1 MDAKLISKALAER
14 VKNVIP
20 SLVSNNQIAYV
31 NNRFISEGGRLISDI
46 LEMTKSLQIDGI
58 LMAVDIE
65 KAFDSVNHVFLI
77 SVLEKFGFG
86 KDFVKWIKILLKNQ
100 ESCVINSG
108 KTSRY
113 VQLKRGKRQGDPISA
128 YLFILVLEVVFA
140 LIKLI
145 RFYIPRTQMILRFL
159 LKMKI
164 L

>member
-58 LMAVDIE
+58 LMTVDIE

-77 SVLEKFGFG
+77 SVLE
-86 KDFVKWIKILLKNQ
+86 
-100 ESCVINSG
+100 NS
-108 KTSRY
+108 
-113 VQLKRGKRQGDPISA
+113 
-128 YLFILVLEVVFA
+128 VLE
-140 LIKLI
+140 
-145 RFYIPRTQMILRFL
+145 
-159 LKMKI
+159 KI
-164 L
+164 S